1 MSIVQ
6 LKFLHMTRAKLNL
19 KNHSSENML
28 SNTNFCYLL
37 VVGFQK
43 KGQKS
48 TFLLFLA

>member
-37 VVGFQK
+37 VFK
-43 KGQKS
+43 KKAKNP
-48 TFLLFLA
+48 LFYFS